1 MYRKK
6 YNYELAGKKR
16 VVTPFTPCIPFK
28 FCLPMMG
35 FELRPNSFTPIHYYT
50 LYIQAL
56 LPLYHEHLVDI

>member
-28 FCLPMMG
+28 FRLPMMG

-56 LPLYHEHLVDI
+56 LPLYNEPLVDI